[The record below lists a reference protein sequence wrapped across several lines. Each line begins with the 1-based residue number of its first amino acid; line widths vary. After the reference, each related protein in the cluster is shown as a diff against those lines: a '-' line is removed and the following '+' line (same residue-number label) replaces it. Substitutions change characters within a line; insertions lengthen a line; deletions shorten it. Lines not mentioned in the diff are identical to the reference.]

1 MAPFCRHTT
10 VADKERLIEFLTRVF
25 ATDPKADLVSP
36 SMLRWKYWDPR
47 EDCPEPR
54 SFVME
59 RDGRIVAHVGLW
71 PVTVRTG
78 ARSERG
84 VHAMDWA
91 ADPQVPGA
99 GVSLFMRLTKSYDFV
114 YGIGG
119 SEMTRSI
126 LPKLGFRTVAE
137 ALTWARP
144 IRPWPQVLKHQS
156 KDLRLPLR
164 LARNIWWS
172 RIPPRLVPRGW
183 AAIEPGAGSAGGLAV
198 LASERDETFFR
209 YLQQCPVARCRTFH
223 IANEGRIVGFFALS
237 VVGEQARVAGVWLEN
252 PAPDMW
258 RIALH
263 LAQDATLKHTNT
275 SELIARCTTEASAI
289 AAGQAGMR
297 LRERTPVFLFRKD
310 GGAEPL
316 PLQCHL
322 CDSDAIFLGWRLTG
336 FQT

>member
-1 MAPFCRHTT
+1 MASFCRHTT
-10 VADKERLIEFLTRVF
+10 VADEERLTEFLTRVF
-25 ATDPKADLVSP
+25 AADPRADFVSP
-36 SMLRWKYWDPR
+36 SMLRWKYWAPR

-59 RDGRIVAHVGLW
+59 RDGRIIAHVGLW
-71 PVTVRTG
+71 PVTVRTD
-78 ARSERG
+78 AKSERG

-91 ADPQVPGA
+91 ADTQARGA
-99 GVSLFMRLTKSYDFV
+99 GVSLFMSLTKSYDFV
-114 YGIGG
+114 YGMGG

-126 LPKLGFRTVAE
+126 LPKLGFRKVAE

-144 IRPWPQVLKHQS
+144 LRPWRQMLKHQR

-172 RIPPRLVPRGW
+172 RIPPRVIPRGW
-183 AAIEPGAGSAGGLAV
+183 APVEPGAGSAGWLAA
-198 LASERDETFFR
+198 LARERDEFFFR
-209 YLQQCPVARCRTFH
+209 YLQQCPVAPCLTFH
-223 IANEGRIVGFFALS
+223 IANGGRIVGFFVLS

-252 PAPDMW
+252 PSPDTW
-258 RIALH
+258 RIAFH
-263 LAQDATLKHTNT
+263 LAQDAALKHTNT

-297 LRERTPVFLFRKD
+297 LRMRTPVVLFRKD

-322 CDSDAIFLGWRLTG
+322 CDSDAIFQGWRLTG
-336 FQT
+336 FLT